1 MSFSGYSDT
10 IAEGDTVVLYINFN
24 DLQVFRVTDKT
35 TTRKGEEVEH
45 VRQTPF
51 GAIKVSDLVGR
62 RFGTKVPLSRGYAY
76 ALHPTPELWIRC
88 LPHRT
93 QILYATDIALIVM
106 RLGLRPGSV
115 VVESGTGSGSLS
127 HSLARTVAPNG
138 RLHTFDFHE
147 QRVETAR

>member
-1 MSFSGYSDT
+1 MSFSGYNST
-10 IAEGDTVVLYINFN
+10 ISLGDTVVLYINFN
-24 DLQVFRVTDKT
+24 DLQVFRVTEKT
-35 TTRKGEEVEH
+35 TTRKGDVVDH

-51 GAIKVSDLVGR
+51 GALKVTDLVGR
-62 RFGTKVPLSRGYAY
+62 KFGCKVPMSRGYAY
-76 ALHPTPELWIRC
+76 ALHPTPELWTRC

-93 QILYATDIALIVM
+93 QILYATDIALIVL
-106 RLGLRPGSV
+106 RLGLKPGSV

-138 RLHTFDFHE
+138 RLHTFDFHQ